1 MGLKIGGGAR
11 IRRPQ
16 RVCRSSGGR
25 SIRVAWV
32 AAKEFVGAVAAND
45 DGHQAAGELRQQVQ
59 GGETAISGCNRPR
72 GSTPSRRPRCGRA
85 PAPAGPRPVAPPRRF
100 DRLLDSQRL
109 SGRHLD
115 FVTALDGRRGR
126 PLWAPPAGA
135 CAFGPG
141 GVWEVD
147 PAHNRR
153 HAARDLVRWTLLGL
167 LAALP
172 AEIAPRLDGPK
183 GLPGAN
189 PRAASACRPWQSRNP
204 LEAEAS
210 PVRTPVAFG
219 VMAAASA
226 RLPPDPARLHP
237 GPPGANSVRAGLIA
251 APGAGLLRVR
261 SCSMSG
267 TGCRQVLTCGL
278 QTALAARRDAII
290 GSCYPVARPS
300 RTSARCSGSCT

>member
-1 MGLKIGGGAR
+1 VGLD
-11 IRRPQ
+11 
-16 RVCRSSGGR
+16 
-25 SIRVAWV
+25 
-32 AAKEFVGAVAAND
+32 AV
-45 DGHQAAGELRQQVQ
+45 
-59 GGETAISGCNRPR
+59 
-72 GSTPSRRPRCGRA
+72 
-85 PAPAGPRPVAPPRRF
+85 PAPALRAGARPRWAPAGSLRG
-100 DRLLDSQRL
+100 DSRLLDSQRL

-183 GLPGAN
+183 GLPGAKA
-189 PRAASACRPWQSRNP
+189 RAASACRPWQSRNP

-210 PVRTPVAFG
+210 PARPPVAFG

-226 RLPPDPARLHP
+226 RPPPDPARLHP
-237 GPPGANSVRAGLIA
+237 DLL
-251 APGAGLLRVR
+251 APTR
-261 SCSMSG
+261 SRPASS
-267 TGCRQVLTCGL
+267 
-278 QTALAARRDAII
+278 
-290 GSCYPVARPS
+290 PRPS
-300 RTSARCSGSCT
+300 QGCSGSARAPCPGPAAAKFSRAGSRRRWPPAETRSSEAAIPSRDRLEHQLGAVDLAHSADELGVVGRDRRGRAPVRQQKRREASIRAATSRGCSRRSGALPSGRSLRLCHRIGVRPAV